1 MSLFRFFSIFAYVC
15 PWQNIAKFFLWTDF
29 NVWGRKRSARA
40 RTSTSRRDF
49 LNPLSRTR
57 DKLEK
62 PHFEYKHIKF
72 FFQYRGKKFFVDFE
86 IMVGNDR
93 VEDGEQKCPQS
104 TYMKVASIHSKNRVF
119 SKSWSFLGILP
130 MNWYN

>member
-29 NVWGRKRSARA
+29 NVWGRKRSAMARA
-40 RTSTSRRDF
+40 SASRRDF
-49 LNPLSRTR
+49 LNRLSRTW

-62 PHFEYKHIKF
+62 PDFEYKHIKF